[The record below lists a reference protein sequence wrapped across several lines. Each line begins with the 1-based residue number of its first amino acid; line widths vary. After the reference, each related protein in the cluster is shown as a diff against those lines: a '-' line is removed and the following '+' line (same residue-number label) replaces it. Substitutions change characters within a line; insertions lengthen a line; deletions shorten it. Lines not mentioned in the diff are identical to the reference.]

1 MKTGMP
7 MRRSFASVAMV
18 APVEGALPRRR
29 SGGVVAEDGSGGR
42 AHFDSRFIMK

>member
-18 APVEGALPRRR
+18 RQSKAR
-29 SGGVVAEDGSGGR
+29 SGAAGAGRVVAEDGSGGG